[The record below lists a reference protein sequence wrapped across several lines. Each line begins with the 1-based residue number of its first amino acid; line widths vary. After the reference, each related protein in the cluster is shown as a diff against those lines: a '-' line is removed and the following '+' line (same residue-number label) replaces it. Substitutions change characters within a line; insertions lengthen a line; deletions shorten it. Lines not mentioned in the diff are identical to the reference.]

1 MPSDKQSNRNQ
12 PKHWHECTGNFD
24 EESNK
29 TDDELGNDAEESKVT
44 GDIQDNSDDPERDAA
59 TDQDSG
65 DESETSYV
73 VTENTSDDEP
83 PKSRRRCQ
91 QEVQRPEFKTF
102 IARSGRPWATEETPI
117 QKLLLAN
124 IIRQRHGVGRQIADI
139 QTVKEAFQLFMTP
152 GITYLRLRETNRHA
166 QILVKKNNEV
176 KQMAMKD

>member
-1 MPSDKQSNRNQ
+1 
-12 PKHWHECTGNFD
+12 
-24 EESNK
+24 
-29 TDDELGNDAEESKVT
+29 
-44 GDIQDNSDDPERDAA
+44 AA

-83 PKSRRRCQ
+83 PKRRRRCQ

-139 QTVKEAFQLFMTP
+139 QTVKEAFQLFM
-152 GITYLRLRETNRHA
+152 
-166 QILVKKNNEV
+166 
-176 KQMAMKD
+176 